1 MSKLKDLTGKRFG
14 MLVVIEQDKSRILPS
29 GQHKTYWKCKCDCGN
44 DCSVSATNLQ
54 SGHTVSCGCWQKMTR
69 LGHIKDLTGQK
80 FGRLLVVERA
90 KDKYYNGVRCTTWV
104 CKCDC
109 GNTTIVSTSS
119 LTTGNTTSCGCYAL
133 ELRSVRHKTHG
144 MSKSRL
150 YNIWNGILTRCYNE
164 HSTKYKNYG
173 ARGITVCDEWHKFEN
188 FYEWAKETGY
198 DENAKYGE
206 CTIERE
212 DVNGNYCPT
221 NCKWATSKEQANNT
235 TTNRLITWN
244 NETKTASQ
252 WEEIVGIKASIIRDR
267 LQNGWS
273 TEKALT
279 TPPRCRN
286 KQTEK

>member
-1 MSKLKDLTGKRFG
+1 M
-14 MLVVIEQDKSRILPS
+14 
-29 GQHKTYWKCKCDCGN
+29 
-44 DCSVSATNLQ
+44 
-54 SGHTVSCGCWQKMTR
+54 
-69 LGHIKDLTGQK
+69 
-80 FGRLLVVERA
+80 
-90 KDKYYNGVRCTTWV
+90 
-104 CKCDC
+104 
-109 GNTTIVSTSS
+109 
-119 LTTGNTTSCGCYAL
+119 
-133 ELRSVRHKTHG
+133 
-144 MSKSRL
+144 
-150 YNIWNGILTRCYNE
+150 TRCYNE

-286 KQTEK
+286 K